1 MIKKK
6 QIASNRSFGLVFFIV
21 LMIIS
26 LWSFRGDLNDIKIIP
41 FILSIFFLILGLLN
55 SKFLT
60 PLNYYWIKFGELLGK
75 IISPVVMGFVY
86 FLVVTP
92 IAIIIR
98 LFGKDLLSIKFSK
111 MPSYWTKRQKNIGS
125 MKKQF

>member
-26 LWSFRGDLNDIKIIP
+26 LWAFRGDLNDIKIIP

-98 LFGKDLLSIKFSK
+98 LFGKDLLSI
-111 MPSYWTKRQKNIGS
+111 
-125 MKKQF
+125 